1 MNDAPAV
8 AAGRRR
14 PQLARTAAFTMAAVL
29 AAALAADVSL
39 VLIFP
44 AAVPSFDA
52 TQLSSLSAGLIS
64 VPTGAIGV
72 LLAARRPRNPA
83 GWLLGAF
90 AVLFVLSGLGS
101 DYGFHWLYGH
111 DLSQSLVAPMMLL
124 GAAASQLAFPPLI
137 TVLLVFPDGHL
148 LSRRWRLAVWLNA
161 LLAASPAW

>member
-29 AAALAADVSL
+29 AATVAADVSL

-44 AAVPSFDA
+44 GAVPSFDA
-52 TQLSSLSAGLIS
+52 TQLRPPSAILVRS
-64 VPTGAIGV
+64 RTGAIGV

-90 AVLFVLSGLGS
+90 AVLSALSGLGS

-111 DLSQSLVAPMMLL
+111 DLSRSWW
-124 GAAASQLAFPPLI
+124 
-137 TVLLVFPDGHL
+137 H
-148 LSRRWRLAVWLNA
+148 R
-161 LLAASPAW
+161 